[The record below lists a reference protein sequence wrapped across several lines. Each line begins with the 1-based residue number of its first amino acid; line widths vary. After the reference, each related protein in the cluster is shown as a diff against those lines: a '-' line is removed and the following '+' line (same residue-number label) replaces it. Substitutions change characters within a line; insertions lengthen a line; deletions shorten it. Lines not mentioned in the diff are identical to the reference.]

1 MKKILISILSLLCIL
16 CLVFPASALE
26 MQAKYP
32 GADYA
37 VVSGTASLNLRQGPA
52 ASYQW
57 LGSAKEGDW
66 VMLLA
71 ESGNWYYVTIAE
83 SGLSGYMSKN
93 YLKTSGNAQSG
104 GSVGVVNNP
113 KPTQFLNLRQY
124 PSYSAPVL
132 GIYYN
137 GASFAVLSS
146 SEGWYQ
152 VLMSDG
158 KTGYFRQE
166 FVSVNAMAGS
176 ETAYIHTLN
185 GGKLNLRS
193 TPSYK
198 GSSILGQFANGRQVN
213 VLLKG
218 NVFWKV
224 SIDGMVGYMDSA
236 YLTASSSTPVYP
248 PQTPAP
254 EKPET
259 KGYAIVNN
267 PKPTQFLNLR
277 EQPANT
283 AKIIAQYKNGVRFE
297 VIEQGETWC
306 KVYGS
311 ATGNIGY
318 MMTKYLTLYGLPAL
332 PTKTVQNGN
341 SYVNLRSAPSKQT
354 GAVYQQVY
362 SGAVVTV
369 LIPGEEWT
377 KVRYG
382 ATEGYMMTW
391 FLK

>member
-1 MKKILISILSLLCIL
+1 MKKILTSILSLLCIL
-16 CLVFPASALE
+16 CLIFPASALE
-26 MQAKYP
+26 VQEKYP

-37 VVSGTASLNLRQGPA
+37 VVSGTASLNLRQGPGSHFA
-52 ASYQW
+52 W

-66 VMLLA
+66 VMLMA
-71 ESGNWYYVTIAE
+71 ESANWYYVTIAE

-93 YLKTSGNAQSG
+93 YLKTSGNLQNG
-104 GSVGVVNNP
+104 GATGVVVNP

-137 GASFAVLSS
+137 GATFSVLSYS
-146 SEGWYQ
+146 DGWYQ
-152 VLMSDG
+152 VLMNDG

-166 FVSVNAMAGS
+166 FVSVNGMAGS
-176 ETAYIHTLN
+176 ETAFIHTLN

-198 GSSILGQFANGRQVN
+198 GSSILGQFANGRQVS

-248 PQTPAP
+248 PQTPVP

-277 EQPANT
+277 EQPAST